1 METYKSQIRARTS
14 VGQGSYLITEMFD
27 LNINFPRMM
36 MADISYKECSCLIKH
51 QTQVTWIFT
60 GMENQIPLHHD
71 KNLPWR
77 EVLDSAG

>member
-51 QTQVTWIFT
+51 QTQVT
-60 GMENQIPLHHD
+60 
-71 KNLPWR
+71 
-77 EVLDSAG
+77 